1 MRLFVVLLFAARVAQ
16 AQLNYESDVKPV
28 LRRYCFACH
37 SAEEKRAGL
46 ELESFSG
53 LLKGGGSG
61 EIVKPGRPASSILF
75 LAISHE
81 GNGVPN
87 MPLGLP
93 KMPDR
98 EIGIIRDWIQQGL
111 VDKPGGKTRLSDR
124 ASLEFS
130 GGLIPKPK
138 SEAAMPRQLPA
149 SATVD
154 KLRAAQPVTAIAA
167 SPWAPLLA
175 VAGHGAIA
183 LYNTVTREKLGELAF
198 AEGIPYVLR
207 FSRDGSTLLAGGGKG
222 AVAGKA
228 VLFDVRSGMRLGE
241 FGAERDVVL
250 AADVSADGKLVAL
263 GGPGKIVRV
272 FAVGQPGAKPIYEI
286 AKHTDWITALEFA
299 PDGQRLATA
308 DRAGGVHMW
317 EAATGGFLVSL
328 AEHKDAITSLSWR
341 TDGVMLATGSEDGQL
356 ILWDTRD
363 GFPASTMTPHQP
375 KLASGT
381 FGKLPGGVLSVQF
394 GPDGRLFS
402 TGRDKAVRVYSSLG
416 KVLGAL
422 PPSLVMLTKVAV
434 SFDGKI
440 AFAGDAKGNVH
451 IWDGSKE
458 EMLQPYGLGAQL
470 GDGRNR

>member
-1 MRLFVVLLFAARVAQ
+1 MRLFFGLLLASSMSQ
-16 AQLNYESDVKPV
+16 AQLNYEGDVKPV

-37 SAEEKRAGL
+37 STEEKRAGL
-46 ELESFSG
+46 DLESFAG

-61 EIVKPGRPASSILF
+61 EIVKPGRPGSSILF

-111 VDKPGGKTRLSDR
+111 FDKPGGKSRLSDR
-124 ASLEFS
+124 GSLEFS
-130 GGLIPKPK
+130 GSLVPKPK
-138 SEAAMPRQLPA
+138 GEAAMPGQLPA
-149 SATVD
+149 SVEVD
-154 KLRAAQPVTAIAA
+154 KLHAAQPVTAIAA

-175 VAGHGAIA
+175 VAGHGAIV
-183 LYNTVTREKLGELAF
+183 LYNTATREKLGELPF

-207 FSRDGSTLLAGGGKG
+207 FSSDGSMLLAGGGKG
-222 AVAGKA
+222 ALSGKV
-228 VLFDVRSGMRLGE
+228 VLFDVRSGKRLGE
-241 FGAERDVVL
+241 FGTERDVVL
-250 AADVSADGKLVAL
+250 AADVSVDGKLVAL
-263 GGPGKIVRV
+263 GGPGKVVKI
-272 FAVGQPGAKPIYEI
+272 FDAGKVGATPIYEI
-286 AKHTDWITALEFA
+286 TKHTDWITALEFA
-299 PDGQRLATA
+299 PDGQRLVTA

-328 AEHKDAITSLSWR
+328 AEHKDAINSLSWR
-341 TDGVMLATGSEDGQL
+341 TDGVMLASGSEDGQL

-375 KLASGT
+375 KPAPGT

-402 TGRDKAVRVYSSLG
+402 TGRDKALRVYSSQG
-416 KVLGAL
+416 KALGAL
-422 PPSLVMLTKVAV
+422 PPSTAMLTKVAV
-434 SFDGKI
+434 SFDGKV
-440 AFAGDAKGNVH
+440 AFAGDAQGKVH
-451 IWDGSKE
+451 IWDGNKE

-470 GDGRNR
+470 VEGRNR